1 VAHDRRPNGQ
11 PTGQPKEQTGARP
24 VGRPRDPAVQRAI
37 VDATLELLNEDGWR
51 RLSIERIAA
60 RAGVA
65 ATTVYRRYAS
75 VEEVML
81 GLVRDTFTAVRLP
94 DTGNIRDDL
103 VAMMRDVVA
112 AVGPRRS
119 LMAALVAAMDEHP
132 SVDAAFR
139 EIRLR
144 RRAETV
150 PVIERAVARGEVRPD
165 VDPHLVLDTITGLV
179 DRRVLFWRTGPQ
191 PEIAEQVVD
200 LVLPGILVSA
210 PR

>member
-1 VAHDRRPNGQ
+1 VTEPPTRPPNEQ
-11 PTGQPKEQTGARP
+11 PSARP
-24 VGRPRDPAVQRAI
+24 VGRPRDPAVRRAI
-37 VDATLELLNEDGWR
+37 VDATLAILSEDGWR
-51 RLSIERIAA
+51 RLSIERIAT

-65 ATTVYRRYAS
+65 VTTVYRRYAS
-75 VEEVML
+75 VEDVML
-81 GLVRDTFTAVRLP
+81 DLVRDTFTAVRVP
-94 DTGNIRDDL
+94 DTGSIRGDL
-103 VAMMRDVVA
+103 VALMRDVVA

-139 EIRLR
+139 ETRLR
-144 RRAETV
+144 RRDETV
-150 PVIERAVARGEVRPD
+150 AVIDRAVARGEVRPD
-165 VDPHLVLDTITGLV
+165 VDAHLVLDTIAGLV

-191 PEIAEQVVD
+191 PEVAEQVVD